1 MKYYENKMGIFIS
14 AVVPAGAR
22 EMTKEEFTARLEEI
36 RRIAAQ
42 RAAEAENMEEQEN
55 NDN

>member
-1 MKYYENKMGIFIS
+1 MKYYENGMGIFIS

-22 EMTKEEFTARLEEI
+22 ELTKEEFIARLEEI
-36 RRIAAQ
+36 CRTAAQ
-42 RAAEAENMEEQEN
+42 RAEEAEGEGEEN

>member
-1 MKYYENKMGIFIS
+1 MKYYENGMGIFIS

-22 EMTKEEFTARLEEI
+22 ELTKEEFTARLEEI
-36 RRIAAQ
+36 RRTAAQ
-42 RAAEAENMEEQEN
+42 RAEEAEGEEN